1 MMDTYQFEKLTAWQ
15 KAKELAI
22 AVYQLVAKFPQYEQF
37 ALSSQ
42 LRRAVISI
50 PSNIAEGSG
59 RVSKKEK
66 IHFLEISYG
75 SLMETYCQLQI
86 ALELKYISNED
97 LETIKPL
104 FFETTRLISGLR
116 NSYISKP

>member
-1 MMDTYQFEKLTAWQ
+1 MDTYQFEKLTAWQ

-22 AVYQLVAKFPQYEQF
+22 SVYRLVAKFPQYEQF
-37 ALSSQ
+37 ALSNQ
-42 LRRAVISI
+42 LRRAAISI

-86 ALELKYISNED
+86 ALELAYISDED
-97 LETIKPL
+97 FKTIKPL

-116 NSYISKP
+116 NSYLSNL